1 MPNHQTETYEQ
12 NGHIRT
18 RVTMRK
24 GEVISLC
31 RCWKSGKFPLC
42 DGTHNELN
50 SDLGPVM
57 VHVDCD
63 AEFLDRND
71 D

>member
-12 NGHIRT
+12 KGHIRT

-24 GEVISLC
+24 GEAISLC

-42 DGTHNELN
+42 DGTHNVLEN
-50 SDLGPVM
+50 DRGPVV

-63 AEFLDRND
+63 LEFVDRED